1 MCSVLNLVA
10 ARCARRQ
17 YWQMNLNKVFILGNL
32 TRDPESRALPSGQN
46 LATFS
51 VATNR
56 IWNKDGAKQQDTQ
69 FHNVVVFGKMAD
81 VCAKYLN
88 RGKMVLVEGRIQT
101 RSWDAQDGT
110 KKYRTEIVAEA
121 IQLGPRSSGG
131 AGGSEASFSAAP
143 AQQKSGLPAKTAS
156 VDKEDIPI
164 IEQETEEV
172 DVSDIPF

>member
-1 MCSVLNLVA
+1 
-10 ARCARRQ
+10 
-17 YWQMNLNKVFILGNL
+17 MNLNKVFILGNL
-32 TRDPESRALPSGQN
+32 TKDPEGRSLPSGQTV
-46 LATFS
+46 ATFS

-81 VCAKYLN
+81 ICTKYLN

-110 KKYRTEIVAEA
+110 KKYRTEVVAEA
-121 IQLGPRSSGG
+121 IQLGPRG
-131 AGGSEASFSAAP
+131 AGETTSGSGASFTSAPQRKAGP
-143 AQQKSGLPAKTAS
+143 AAKTANI
-156 VDKEDIPI
+156 DKEEIPI
-164 IEQETEEV
+164 IEQETEEI

>member
-1 MCSVLNLVA
+1 
-10 ARCARRQ
+10 
-17 YWQMNLNKVFILGNL
+17 
-32 TRDPESRALPSGQN
+32 
-46 LATFS
+46 
-51 VATNR
+51 
-56 IWNKDGAKQQDTQ
+56 
-69 FHNVVVFGKMAD
+69 MAD

-131 AGGSEASFSAAP
+131 AGGGSEASFSAAP
-143 AQQKSGLPAKTAS
+143 APQKSGLAAKTAS

>member
-1 MCSVLNLVA
+1 
-10 ARCARRQ
+10 
-17 YWQMNLNKVFILGNL
+17 MNLNKAFIVGNL
-32 TRDPESRALPSGQN
+32 TKDPESRTLPSGQT

-69 FHNVVVFGKMAD
+69 FHNVVVFGKMAET
-81 VCAKYLN
+81 CAKYLN

-121 IQLGPRSSGG
+121 IQLGPRTGQDAGGG
-131 AGGSEASFSAAP
+131 ASFTSNKKENP
-143 AQQKSGLPAKTAS
+143 VAKTAS
-156 VDKEDIPI
+156 VDKEEIPI
-164 IEQETEEV
+164 IEQETEEI